1 MKEKWEKYLQK
12 FWNEIEKWFP
22 FLLAAPPLYAL
33 FCCFRSDGILL
44 KDVAIA
50 MLGSL
55 GVLLFL
61 QGSMEIEISRMDA
74 LMQAMAKC
82 VIVQGNTGFFP
93 VLKERLREMDGKPIF
108 VISEEYEPE
117 WCVIS
122 VEAEAALIA
131 GVDRNLLEQYRF
143 SDYGKTWVGY
153 ENDCWQEAVKEE
165 SHEQ

>member
-1 MKEKWEKYLQK
+1 MKGTWGKYLQK
-12 FWNEIEKWFP
+12 FWNEIERWFP
-22 FLLAAPPLYAL
+22 FLLAVPPLYAL

-82 VIVQGNTGFFP
+82 VIVQNNSGFFP
-93 VLKERLREMDGKPIF
+93 VPKERLREMDGKPIF
-108 VISEEYEPE
+108 VISEEY
-117 WCVIS
+117 
-122 VEAEAALIA
+122 
-131 GVDRNLLEQYRF
+131 
-143 SDYGKTWVGY
+143 
-153 ENDCWQEAVKEE
+153 
-165 SHEQ
+165 